1 MSAFLGQSVFITGAG
16 QGIGYA
22 LCSAFAQAGAWVGL
36 NDLDPDLA
44 QQATDAINASIG
56 QARVSA
62 VPCDVADTFAL
73 EQAFQGWVAQHGRL
87 DVVIANAGIT
97 DYGTFLQTTPAD
109 FDRVT
114 GVNLRGSYFTAQ
126 YAARQMVAQGRGGR
140 ILLMSS
146 VVGLRAHR
154 NLTAYGATKAGIAH
168 MATLLALELGEHG
181 ITVNALAPGATLTER
196 TLQDDPHYA
205 ENWASVSMNRRCGTV
220 DDVVNAALFL
230 ASPASGHITAQT
242 LVVDGGWTGHSPLA
256 TNHPDLPIG
265 R

>member
-1 MSAFLGQSVFITGAG
+1 MSAFLNQSVLVTGAG

-22 LCSAFAQAGAWVGL
+22 LCLAFAQAGAWVGL
-36 NDLDPDLA
+36 NEIDPTLA
-44 QQATDAINASIG
+44 QHATETINAHLG
-56 QARVSA
+56 QVRVWA
-62 VPCDVADTFAL
+62 LPCDVADTPAL
-73 EQAFQGWVAQHGRL
+73 ERTLQEWVAQHGRL

-97 DYGTFLQTTPAD
+97 DYGTFLETTPAD
-109 FDRVT
+109 FDRVM

-126 YAARQMVAQGRGGR
+126 YAARQMVAQQQGGR

-168 MATLLALELGEHG
+168 MATLLALELGEYG
-181 ITVNALAPGATLTER
+181 ITVNAIAPGATLTER
-196 TLQDDPHYA
+196 TLQDDPQYA

-220 DDVVNAALFL
+220 EDVVNAALFL
-230 ASPASGHITAQT
+230 ASPASGHITGQM

-256 TNHPDLPIG
+256 TNHPDLPVG

>member
-1 MSAFLGQSVFITGAG
+1 MSAFLNQAVFITGAG

-22 LCSAFAQAGAWVGL
+22 LCLAFAQAGAWVGL
-36 NDLDPDLA
+36 NELDSALA
-44 QQATDAINASIG
+44 QRATNTINARIG
-56 QARVSA
+56 EERVRA
-62 VPCDVADTFAL
+62 LPCDVADAPTL
-73 EQAFQGWVAQHGRL
+73 ERTLQEWVAQRGRL

-97 DYGTFLQTTPAD
+97 DYGTFLETTPTD
-109 FDRVT
+109 FDRVM

-126 YAARQMVAQGRGGR
+126 YAARQMVAQQHGGR

-168 MATLLALELGEHG
+168 MATLLALELGEYS
-181 ITVNALAPGATLTER
+181 ITVNAIAPGATLTER
-196 TLQDDPHYA
+196 TLQDDPQYA
-205 ENWASVSMNRRCGTV
+205 QNWASVSMNRRCGTV
-220 DDVVNAALFL
+220 EDVVNVALFL
-230 ASPASGHITAQT
+230 ASPASGHITGQT

-256 TNHPDLPIG
+256 LNHPDLPVG

>member
-1 MSAFLGQSVFITGAG
+1 MLAFLGQSIFITGAG

-22 LCSAFAQAGAWVGL
+22 LCLAFARAGAWVGL

-44 QQATDAINASIG
+44 QQATDAINATIG
-56 QARVSA
+56 EARVSA
-62 VPCDVADTFAL
+62 MPCDVADAPAL
-73 EQAFQGWVAQHGRL
+73 ERVFQQWVAQHARL

-97 DYGTFLQTTPAD
+97 DYGTFLETTPHD
-109 FDRVT
+109 FDRVM

-126 YAARQMVAQGRGGR
+126 YAARHMVAQQHGGR

-168 MATLLALELGEHG
+168 MATLLALELGEYG
-181 ITVNALAPGATLTER
+181 ITVNAIAPGATLTER
-196 TLQDDPHYA
+196 TLQDDPQYA

-220 DDVVNAALFL
+220 EDVVNVALFL
-230 ASPASGHITAQT
+230 ANPASGHITAQT
-242 LVVDGGWTGHSPLA
+242 IVVDGGWTGHSPLA
-256 TNHPDLPIG
+256 TNHPDLPVG